1 MVLLMS
7 SNEWLNTK
15 TLLEEFGIAVSTQAK
30 YRQLKMIPYSKI
42 GGFVFYSRTKINAWI
57 EKHTFEADGV
67 T

>member
-57 EKHTFEADGV
+57 EKHTFKADGV